1 MFLYNMKDPTCSVML
16 FPPSK
21 RCISL
26 CGIGASCGAA
36 VSAATADALSG
47 QWLHPAQ
54 QAKRAALPMGAR
66 KAGQTGGGVWGGPG
80 GEASAGPDSWA
91 PSGASHRIVLQKFRR
106 TKCNYNFKI
115 ACMNIMNKNI
125 KLNFLKLN

>member
-47 QWLHPAQ
+47 QWLHPAH
-54 QAKRAALPMGAR
+54 QAKRAALPMGTR
-66 KAGQTGGGVWGGPG
+66 KAGQTGGVRGNQAVKHAPVQTAGRHPVLHIESSFKNL
-80 GEASAGPDSWA
+80 GELSATIIL
-91 PSGASHRIVLQKFRR
+91 R
-106 TKCNYNFKI
+106 
-115 ACMNIMNKNI
+115 
-125 KLNFLKLN
+125 

>member
-1 MFLYNMKDPTCSVML
+1 MFQNLV
-16 FPPSK
+16 
-21 RCISL
+21 R
-26 CGIGASCGAA
+26 
-36 VSAATADALSG
+36 
-47 QWLHPAQ
+47 W
-54 QAKRAALPMGAR
+54 
-66 KAGQTGGGVWGGPG
+66 KAGQTGGVWGGPG

-125 KLNFLKLN
+125 MLNFLKLNQQKSGPVMSAQSHCGTKVEMSMRK